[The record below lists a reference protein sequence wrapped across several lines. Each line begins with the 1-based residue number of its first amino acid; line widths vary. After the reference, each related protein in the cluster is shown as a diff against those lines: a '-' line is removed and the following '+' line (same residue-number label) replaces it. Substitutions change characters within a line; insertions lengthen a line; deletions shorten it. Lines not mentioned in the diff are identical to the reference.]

1 MKNIIK
7 WIIEIPLLL
16 IAMVSAFIF
25 IVPWESRNIAL
36 TSEKGV
42 QENTESTVLKISH
55 KKEITSAEEI
65 AYLFGWRQRIIESKP
80 VIETPP
86 DIAHWLKPMG
96 FVVGKGDKREYMFK
110 DSRSGKV
117 ISVALYGRSRG
128 WELLEISTERFLF
141 EYKGKKYIIIRNE

>member
-16 IAMVSAFIF
+16 IAVVSTLLF
-25 IVPWESRNIAL
+25 IVPWESRNITL

-42 QENTESTVLKISH
+42 QEQTESRVLKISH
-55 KKEITSAEEI
+55 KMEITSAEEI
-65 AYLFGWRQRIIESKP
+65 AYLFGWRKRIIENKP
-80 VIETPP
+80 VIEAPP
-86 DIAHWLKPMG
+86 DIAHWLEPMG

-128 WELLEISTERFLF
+128 WELLEISAERFLF
-141 EYKGKKYIIIRNE
+141 EYEGKKYSIIRNE